1 MLNALINED
10 YSISVDNGRH
20 QSVLEHPLSK
30 MDISI
35 GTSIYMLPSNLN
47 LSTFLMLRIQQKN
60 FDKLHRHEN
69 WLK

>member
-1 MLNALINED
+1 MFNAFINEV

-30 MDISI
+30 IDISI
-35 GTSIYMLPSNLN
+35 GTSIYMFPRNLN
-47 LSTFLMLRIQQKN
+47 LSTFLMFRIQQKN